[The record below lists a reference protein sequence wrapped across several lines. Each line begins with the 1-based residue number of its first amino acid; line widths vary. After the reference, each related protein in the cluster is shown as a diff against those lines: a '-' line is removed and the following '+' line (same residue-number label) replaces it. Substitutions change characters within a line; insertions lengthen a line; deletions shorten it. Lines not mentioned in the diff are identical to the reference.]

1 MISFGK
7 LGLAVALA
15 LGLLSGGQ
23 GAWAEPV
30 RIAIGIDA
38 AFTPFYLAQQRGL
51 FKKAGLDVTIIRLSQ
66 GGEAMDAVIAGQ
78 AHLGVAADQTVIL
91 RLPRGDIKPIGIIEE
106 SGTYLKAV
114 GRAGLNDPK
123 DIRKLG
129 IVRGTVSEYS
139 ASMLLKKHGL
149 TRETVTFVP
158 SGAPEFAA
166 LLSRGDI
173 DAFFAWEPF
182 PTISVRQGGKMLMT
196 SGDVGYAYTM
206 WISAAGPWLATHEK
220 EAKAILAVLADAN
233 RQITAD
239 PAAAAADLQ
248 AQTKLPAADTLPL
261 IRDLTFK
268 MRDFTDADL
277 KSFDGIADFLAAQKI
292 TPSKVDVP
300 KYLQR
305 GFFTE

>member
-1 MISFGK
+1 MRGFGK
-7 LGLAVALA
+7 LATAVCVVAGLC
-15 LGLLSGGQ
+15 LGLGEASAQ
-23 GAWAEPV
+23 PI

-51 FKKAGLDVTIIRLSQ
+51 FKKAGLDVTIMRLSQ

-78 AHLGVAADQTVIL
+78 ADLGVAADQTVIL
-91 RLPRGDIKPIGIIEE
+91 RLPRGDVKPIGILEE

-114 GRAGLNDPK
+114 GRPGLADAK
-123 DIRKLG
+123 DIKKLG
-129 IVRGTVSEYS
+129 IVKGTVSEYS
-139 ASMLLKKHGL
+139 ASMMLKKYGL
-149 TRETVTFVP
+149 TRETVTLVP

-182 PTISVRQGGKMLMT
+182 PGIAVRQGNKMLMT

-206 WISAAGPWLATHEK
+206 WISAAGPWLAKNERD
-220 EAKAILAVLADAN
+220 AKAILAVLADAD

-248 AQTKLPAADTLPL
+248 LQTKLPAVDTLPL
-261 IRDLTFK
+261 IKDLTFK
-268 MRDFTDADL
+268 MRDFTDADMV
-277 KSFDGIADFLAAQKI
+277 SFEGIADFLATQKI
-292 TPSKVDVP
+292 TPAKVDVA

-305 GFFTE
+305 GFFKE